1 MSVLNLYLCACG
13 GRVSSMDKSR
23 VDSASILFFF
33 FTFTLAKFGQR
44 ITLRRARDLGK
55 IPVYEMIG
63 SQDDTREAIET
74 M

>member
-1 MSVLNLYLCACG
+1 M
-13 GRVSSMDKSR
+13 
-23 VDSASILFFF
+23 
-33 FTFTLAKFGQR
+33 AKFGQR

-55 IPVYEMIG
+55 IPIYEMIG